1 MAGLKRRCKEGGA
14 YALIC
19 RIFAEKAQAITTPST
34 ASGCLYPLLSCTSGI
49 CITRLRDASCRP
61 LSCTSKDLANN
72 LGSGPARMFLEWIRR
87 SGYRHRMHPPPAFH
101 RWRHATYLRVAD
113 RRELRKCES
122 LRNCYSHSSR
132 TAKPRR
138 PTPTPTRDEGRA
150 DGRRGRKYAKVSD
163 DRPQSSERATEL
175 LAFK

>member
-1 MAGLKRRCKEGGA
+1 MQGRRSVCVNLSNVFGKRLHRWHLA
-14 YALIC
+14 
-19 RIFAEKAQAITTPST
+19 PSI
-34 ASGCLYPLLSCTSGI
+34 PHLSCTSGI
-49 CITRLRDASCRP
+49 CITRLRGAGSRP
-61 LSCTSKDLANN
+61 LSCTSEDLANN
-72 LGSGPARMFLEWIRR
+72 LGSGPARMFLEWKSTVQQIRR

-138 PTPTPTRDEGRA
+138 PTARDEGR
-150 DGRRGRKYAKVSD
+150 RTT
-163 DRPQSSERATEL
+163 RPQICESKRRPTTIERASC
-175 LAFK
+175 